1 MPLSA
6 SKCSNIV
13 AYNPLSDCRQ
23 CVRARMVPADICLF
37 MQVTSKLLKFML
49 IYSQFVQNHNTMELS
64 IINFYHKFMESAN

>member
-23 CVRARMVPADICLF
+23 CVRARMVPADICLYAGYIKTF
-37 MQVTSKLLKFML
+37 E
-49 IYSQFVQNHNTMELS
+49 IYVDIFAICT
-64 IINFYHKFMESAN
+64 ES